1 MKRRE
6 ELEIKLY
13 EKLGVKRIRRI
24 GVKADGFFNN
34 VSLALP
40 PKSKRAKKLAKMN
53 KNKFFDSSLKVEG
66 VVKYKRKIK
75 GCAPLSFAYGS
86 MLALAGGLY
95 AAMGMSFL
103 GFAIYFVGAGLVFC
117 TAMAYRYDELRAK
130 RTQEKWRSKYE
141 NQKADVISDIM
152 DTNKELGHPSIE
164 IVNEKNKI
172 QATSLCELTSN
183 AELSDLKRYD
193 AYLKSCAEA
202 SKDSQPLPTLDCS
215 DKKVKT
221 LRLVPG
227 YAKTRK

>member
-1 MKRRE
+1 M
-6 ELEIKLY
+6 
-13 EKLGVKRIRRI
+13 
-24 GVKADGFFNN
+24 
-34 VSLALP
+34 SL
-40 PKSKRAKKLAKMN
+40 
-53 KNKFFDSSLKVEG
+53 
-66 VVKYKRKIK
+66 
-75 GCAPLSFAYGS
+75 AYGS

-172 QATSLCELTSN
+172 QETSLCELTN
-183 AELSDLKRYD
+183 DAELSDLKRY
-193 AYLKSCAEA
+193 AVYLKSCVEA
-202 SKDSQPLPTLDCS
+202 SKGSQSLPTLDCS